1 MFGVFQ
7 WGNSSNC
14 HRVFIVIFIGFVV
27 IVIIVIYLFDWYQTV
42 VFIGNMLWLKFLIS
56 LVITH

>member
-14 HRVFIVIFIGFVV
+14 HRVFIVIFFGFVV